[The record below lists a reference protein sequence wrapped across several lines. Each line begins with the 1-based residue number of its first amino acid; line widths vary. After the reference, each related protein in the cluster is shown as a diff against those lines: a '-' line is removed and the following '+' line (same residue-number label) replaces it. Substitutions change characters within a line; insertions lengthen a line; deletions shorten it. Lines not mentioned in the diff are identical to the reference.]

1 MSSSEDAPWPSG
13 AVELRDSAGRVL
25 VRLEHDSA
33 ANGQRLKI
41 TSALTGE
48 VRYVD
53 ALMLE
58 ALTWL
63 PDELLPERDGEVE

>member
-1 MSSSEDAPWPSG
+1 MSSSDAW
-13 AVELRDSAGRVL
+13 AVELRDPTGRV
-25 VRLEHDSA
+25 VARLETDSA
-33 ANGQRLKI
+33 ANGQRLRI
-41 TSALTGE
+41 TSALTGD

-63 PDELLPERDGEVE
+63 PEEGLEP

>member
-1 MSSSEDAPWPSG
+1 MSSSDDP
-13 AVELRDSAGRVL
+13 AVPIELRDRTGRV
-25 VRLEHDSA
+25 VATLETDGN

-41 TSALTGE
+41 TSALTGD
-48 VRYVD
+48 VQYVD

-63 PDELLPERDGEVE
+63 TGEGLEP